1 MPLEIRPV
9 EEADADTMV
18 YITTAA
24 LGSSGVIRL
33 KHDDPPHPAY
43 MQRRR
48 ERVLNTLSKPTGR
61 VLKVV
66 DTDNNDEIIAI
77 AHWEILDKGRSDEEL
92 KELEQPYEPIEEER
106 ERHGQVQRDFF
117 NYLHR
122 VRRELGKTPHYC
134 ELLPAPRHPDMTTPP
149 SPRLHETLHRLT
161 PVAIVLSLLVT
172 HPNHYRRGAGS
183 MLIRWGT
190 EQADRA
196 GLMCFLEAS
205 KAGRP
210 LYKRHGFVV
219 KEITT
224 FDLTKYGGTGTDEN
238 TTMTRQPVKN

>member
-122 VRRELGKTPHYC
+122 VRRELGKTPHYF
-134 ELLPAPRHPDMTTPP
+134 
-149 SPRLHETLHRLT
+149 
-161 PVAIVLSLLVT
+161 LSLLVT

>member
-106 ERHGQVQRDFF
+106 ERYGRVQRDFF

-122 VRRELGKTPHYC
+122 VRRELGKTPHYF
-134 ELLPAPRHPDMTTPP
+134 
-149 SPRLHETLHRLT
+149 
-161 PVAIVLSLLVT
+161 LSLLVT

-190 EQADRA
+190 EQADKA

-205 KAGRP
+205 EAGRP

-219 KEITT
+219 KEITS

>member
-48 ERVLNTLSKPTGR
+48 ERVLNTLCKPTGR

-106 ERHGQVQRDFF
+106 ERYGQVQRDFF

-122 VRRELGKTPHYC
+122 VRRELGKTPHYF
-134 ELLPAPRHPDMTTPP
+134 
-149 SPRLHETLHRLT
+149 
-161 PVAIVLSLLVT
+161 LSLLVT

-190 EQADRA
+190 EQADKA

-205 KAGRP
+205 EAGRP

-219 KEITT
+219 KEITS

>member
-1 MPLEIRPV
+1 MPLEIRPA

-106 ERHGQVQRDFF
+106 ERYGRVQRDFF

-122 VRRELGKTPHYC
+122 VRRELGKTPHYF
-134 ELLPAPRHPDMTTPP
+134 
-149 SPRLHETLHRLT
+149 
-161 PVAIVLSLLVT
+161 LSLLVT

-190 EQADRA
+190 EQADKA

-205 KAGRP
+205 EAGRP

-219 KEITT
+219 KEITS